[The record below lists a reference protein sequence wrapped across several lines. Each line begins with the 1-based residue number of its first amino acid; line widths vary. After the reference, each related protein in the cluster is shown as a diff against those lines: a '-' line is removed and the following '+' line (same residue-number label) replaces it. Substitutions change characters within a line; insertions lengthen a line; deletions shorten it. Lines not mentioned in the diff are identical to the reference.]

1 MKKFKEWL
9 SIKRAKNPAG
19 VVLGVILLIN
29 ICVIAISAFIISAF
43 HFKGTDDMNFFVAAY
58 KTIAMVLDPGCISE
72 VIADVGSAGVFISIF
87 CLVVV
92 IVGMVA
98 FTGAVIGYVTNY
110 ISSFIE
116 QANSG
121 RHKLYIS
128 NHVVILNWNS
138 RASEI
143 INDFLYKDGKQNIV
157 VLVSSRKEEIEREIE
172 ERLSDTIARENKK
185 LVESSSALSWFKRKA
200 YIRKNKIKKNIT
212 VFVREGDVFS
222 STQLDDI
229 SLDRARSI
237 IILGND
243 INSTGCKYELNEIL
257 ENNNRG
263 NSLTVKTLMQV
274 ADITSK
280 EESDDNQRIIVEVT
294 DEWTSRL
301 VDEIIKSK
309 EVKGECSIV
318 PIRVNQVLGQI
329 LSQFSLMPELN
340 MVYAEMFSNRGAEF
354 YAVEQPTSDM
364 KEYAKEYLK
373 THMNSIPL
381 AFMESKGTNYC
392 FYAANDDTELDKV
405 VHNYERSD
413 YSVDINRNYWIEHK
427 NVVILGHNSKSRD
440 IMQGFVSFS
449 SEWVNNGEQIVSIV
463 VIDDKNNLEKM
474 DYYKDYP
481 FVVKTVPADVYDRE
495 LICKTIEEFVKE
507 HDEDTSILILSDD
520 SVVSDDIDANALA
533 NLIIVEDIIKRKSEE
548 PDYVPGSIDVIVE
561 IIDPKHY
568 DLVSCY
574 NVNNVVISNRYI
586 SKMIAQ
592 IGECDALFDFYNDI
606 LSYDDGNSNENS
618 DTTYDSK
625 EIYVKKVSRY
635 FNEVPAKCTAAEL
648 IRAVLDATTS
658 EELPEAQR
666 DAVIMLGYVKP
677 GKPMVIFGSDQ
688 RNIEVELGID
698 DKIILFA
705 SH

>member
-1 MKKFKEWL
+1 MKKLKEWI

-19 VVLGVILLIN
+19 VVLSVILLIN
-29 ICVIAISAFIISAF
+29 LFVILVSAFVISAFNL
-43 HFKGTDDMNFFVAAY
+43 KGTEGMNFFMAAY

-72 VIADVGSAGVFISIF
+72 VVADVGQTSVFITIF
-87 CLVVV
+87 CLCVV

-98 FTGAVIGYVTNY
+98 FTGAIIGYVTNY

-116 QANSG
+116 QAKEG

-143 INDFLYKDGKQNIV
+143 VNDYLYKDGKQNIV

-172 ERLSDTIARENKK
+172 ERLSDTITRENDK
-185 LVESSSALSWFKRKA
+185 LATSCENMSPLKRMLTKRRNKFKR
-200 YIRKNKIKKNIT
+200 NVT

-222 STQLDDI
+222 STQLNEI

-243 INSTGCKYELNEIL
+243 INNTSCKYELAEIM
-257 ENNNRG
+257 ENSNRG

-280 EESDDNQRIIVEVT
+280 EESDDNQRIIVEIT
-294 DEWTSRL
+294 DDWTSKL

-309 EVKGECSIV
+309 EVKGECKIV
-318 PIRVNQVLGQI
+318 PIHVNRVLGQI

-340 MVYAEMFSNRGAEF
+340 MVYAEMFSNKGAEF
-354 YAVEQPTSDM
+354 YVTEQPTSDM
-364 KEYAKEYLK
+364 KEYAKKYLK
-373 THMNSIPL
+373 NHTHSIPL
-381 AFMESKGTNYC
+381 AFMNNDGVGHC
-392 FYAANDDTELDKV
+392 FYAANDEEDLVKTV
-405 VHNYERSD
+405 NNYEEKD
-413 YSVDINRNYWIEHK
+413 YSVDINTDYWIEHK

-449 SEWVNNGEQIVSIV
+449 NEWKREDKEIISIV
-463 VIDDKNNLEKM
+463 VIDDKKNLEKM
-474 DYYKDYP
+474 NYYREYP
-481 FVVKTVPADVYDRE
+481 FVVKTVAADVYDRA
-495 LICKTIEEFVKE
+495 LIYSTIEDFIKE
-507 HDEDTSILILSDD
+507 HEEDTSILILSDD
-520 SVVSDDIDANALA
+520 SVMNDDIDANALA
-533 NLIIVEDIIKRKSEE
+533 NLIIVEDIIKRKSIE
-548 PDYVPGSIDVIVE
+548 PGYVPGSIDVIVE

-568 DLVSCY
+568 DLVSSY
-574 NVNNVVISNRYI
+574 NINNVVISNRYI

-606 LSYDDGNSNENS
+606 LSYDEVSNVS
-618 DTTYDSK
+618 DDEKTFDSK
-625 EIYVKKVSRY
+625 EIYIKKVSRY
-635 FNEVPAKCTAAEL
+635 FNEIPEKCTADEL
-648 IRAVLDATTS
+648 IRAVLNATTS
-658 EELPEAQR
+658 EKFPESER
-666 DAVIMLGYVKP
+666 DAVMVLGYVKP
-677 GKPMVIFGSDQ
+677 DLSMVIFGGDQ
-688 RNIEVELGID
+688 RNITVELERD

>member
-1 MKKFKEWL
+1 MKRLKEWI
-9 SIKRAKNPAG
+9 SVKRAKNPAG

-29 ICVIAISAFIISAF
+29 LFVIITSAIVISAFDL
-43 HFKGTDDMNFFVAAY
+43 KGTEDLNFFMAAY

-72 VIADVGSAGVFISIF
+72 VVADVGNTSVFITVF

-98 FTGAVIGYVTNY
+98 FTGAIIGYVTNY
-110 ISSFIE
+110 ISSFIDK
-116 QANSG
+116 ANAG

-128 NHVVILNWNS
+128 NHIVILNWNS

-143 INDFLYKDGKQNIV
+143 INDYLYKEGKQDIV

-185 LVESSSALSWFKRKA
+185 LLDECRELPWLARLAKIARNKFKR
-200 YIRKNKIKKNIT
+200 NIT

-222 STQLDDI
+222 SSQLNEI

-243 INSTGCKYELNEIL
+243 INSTSCKYELTELL

-274 ADITSK
+274 AEITSR

-301 VDEIIKSK
+301 VNEIIRSK
-309 EVKGECSIV
+309 EVKGECKIV
-318 PIRVNQVLGQI
+318 PIRVNEVLGQI

-354 YAVEQPTSDM
+354 YAVEQPSADM
-364 KEYAKEYLK
+364 REYAKKYLK
-373 THMNSIPL
+373 THTNSIPL
-381 AFMESKGTNYC
+381 AFMNNDGVEHC
-392 FYAANDDTELDKV
+392 FYAANDDNDLLKTTNSYEMRDFKV
-405 VHNYERSD
+405 NL
-413 YSVDINRNYWIEHK
+413 NRDYWIEHK

-449 SEWVNNGEQIVSIV
+449 NEWAHENEQIVSIV
-463 VIDDKNNLEKM
+463 VIDDAKNLERM
-474 DYYKDYP
+474 NYYREYP
-481 FVVKTVPADVYDRE
+481 FVVNTVAADVYDRA
-495 LICKTIEEFVKE
+495 LICSTIENFVKE
-507 HDEDTSILILSDD
+507 HEEDTSVLILSDD
-520 SVVSDDIDANALA
+520 SVINDDIDANALA
-533 NLIIVEDIIKRKSEE
+533 NLIIVEDIIKRKSVE
-548 PDYVPGSIDVIVE
+548 PGYVPGSIDVIVE

-568 DLVSCY
+568 DLVSSY
-574 NVNNVVISNRYI
+574 NVDNVVISNRYI

-606 LSYDDGNSNENS
+606 LSYDEGNRENS
-618 DTTYDSK
+618 DSVGFDSK

-635 FNEVPAKCTAAEL
+635 FNEIPEKCTADEL

-658 EELPEAQR
+658 EDIPENER
-666 DAVIMLGYVKP
+666 DAVMVLGYVKP
-677 GKPMVIFGSDQ
+677 GQPMVIFGGEQ
-688 RNIEVELGID
+688 RDIEIELEHD
-698 DKIILFA
+698 DKLILFA